1 MKFYTSVNL
10 VRNNILLRGY
20 KDGERIQESIPY
32 QPYLFISSKT
42 GNSKYKT
49 MQGQPVDKLMFDSV
63 TEARDF
69 YKTYENVAGMTVYG
83 FDRYAYTFIYDEYP
97 GELQYDPSMINVV
110 TMDIEVASD
119 EGFPD
124 IQRADNP
131 VTAITLRRK
140 DEYIVLGCG
149 DYTPPNEKV
158 KYLKCKDEYTLLA
171 NFVKVWNMPTWNP
184 DIITGWNI
192 EFFDIPYLVNRITKL
207 LGEQEAKKLSPWRFL
222 DTYEVDVRGTKT
234 QAFRPMGV
242 AVLDYL
248 QLYRKHTYVQQE
260 SYRLDHIAY
269 EELGERKLDY
279 SEYDSLL
286 DLYKNDFQKFIEYN
300 IKDVDLVARLDDKLK
315 LFELVYA
322 LAYDAKVNYEDTFAS
337 VKPWDVII
345 HNYLLDKKIVIPQ
358 YQNRS
363 SDEALVGGFV
373 KEPQVGMHKWV
384 VSFDL
389 NSLYPHLIMQYNISP
404 DTFVK
409 RLTYDI
415 NVDDIIAGKL
425 DTIRDEYV
433 DQNCAIAANLCI
445 YKKDKQGFL
454 AELMQ
459 KMYDDRV
466 VYKQKMIEAK
476 KEYEKTHSDQSYRDI
491 SRYHNMQMAKKIQLN
506 SAYGALGNQYFRWF
520 DMNHAE
526 AITMSGQLAI
536 RWIEKKIN
544 IYLNKIFQTKG
555 VDYVLA
561 CDTDSMYITLDRLV
575 NTVFTE
581 RNKSPSD
588 VEISEF
594 LDKVCNDKLEPYI
607 DSCYEELANY
617 VNAFDQ
623 KMKMKR
629 EAIANK
635 GIWTAKK
642 RYILNVF
649 NNEGVQYTEPKL
661 KMQGIEAVR
670 SSTPSSVRANIKLA
684 LQIIMNKDEKALH
697 EFIDKFRE
705 DFATLPF
712 EEVAFPRGVKGL
724 NKYTDAS
731 QIYRKGT
738 PIHVKGALLYNR
750 LLEQKN
756 LGKKFQKISEGDKIK
771 FAYLKMPNPLH
782 DTVISVPSVMPHQL
796 GLKSYVDYNMQ
807 FEKSFIDPLKN
818 ILDAIGWNTEQT
830 VTIEDF
836 FT

>member
-1 MKFYTSVNL
+1 
-10 VRNNILLRGY
+10 
-20 KDGERIQESIPY
+20 
-32 QPYLFISSKT
+32 
-42 GNSKYKT
+42 
-49 MQGQPVDKLMFDSV
+49 MQGQQVDKLMFDSV
-63 TEARDF
+63 SEARDF
-69 YKTYENVAGMTVYG
+69 LKTYDNVSGMTIHG
-83 FDRYAYTFIYDEYP
+83 FDRFAYTFIYDEYP
-97 GELQYDPSMINVV
+97 GEIHYDPEQINVV
-110 TMDIEVASD
+110 TIDIEVASD
-119 EGFPD
+119 AGFPD
-124 IQRADNP
+124 MQKASNP
-131 VTAITLRRK
+131 VTAITLKRK

-149 DYTPPNEKV
+149 DYTPPNDKI
-158 KYLKCKDEYTLLA
+158 KYLKCKDEYALLT

-192 EFFDIPYLVNRITKL
+192 EFFDIPYLVNRITNL
-207 LGEQEAKKLSPWRFL
+207 LGEQEAKKLSPWRIL
-222 DTYEVDVRGTKT
+222 DSYEVESRGNKT

-242 AVLDYL
+242 AVLDYM
-248 QLYRKHTYVQQE
+248 QLYKKHTYIQQE
-260 SYRLDHIAY
+260 SYGLGHIAH

-286 DLYKNDFQKFIEYN
+286 DLYKNDHQKFIDYN
-300 IKDVDLVARLDDKLK
+300 IKDVDLVTRLDDKLK
-315 LFELVYA
+315 LLELVYA

-345 HNYLLDKKIVIPQ
+345 HNYLLNKNIVIPQ
-358 YQNRS
+358 FQSRAT
-363 SDEALVGGFV
+363 DESLVGGFV

-409 RLTYDI
+409 RLTYDMS
-415 NVDDIIAGKL
+415 VDDLLAGKL
-425 DTIRDEYV
+425 DSIRDEYV
-433 DQNCAIAANLCI
+433 DQNCAIAANLCL

-466 VYKQKMIEAK
+466 VYKNKMIDAK
-476 KEYEKTHSDQSYRDI
+476 KEYEKTHSEQANKDV

-575 NTVFTE
+575 HNVFTE
-581 RNKSPSD
+581 RNKSPND
-588 VEISEF
+588 VEITAF

-607 DSCYEELANY
+607 DRCYEELGVY
-617 VNAFDQ
+617 VNAYDQ

-635 GIWTAKK
+635 GIWIAKK

-649 NNEGVQYTEPKL
+649 NNEGVQYSEPKL

-670 SSTPSSVRANIKLA
+670 SSTPSVVRGKIKEA
-684 LQIIMNKDEKALH
+684 LKIIMNKDEGELH
-697 EFIDKFRE
+697 KFIDAFRDE
-705 DFATLPF
+705 FNNLPF
-712 EEVAFPRGVKGL
+712 EEVAFPRGVKGI

-731 QIYRKGT
+731 QIYKKGT

-756 LGKKFQKISEGDKIK
+756 LGNKYQKIFEGDKIK
-771 FAYLKMPNPLH
+771 FSYLKLPNPLH
-782 DTVISVPSVMPHQL
+782 DTVISVPSILPQQL
-796 GLKSYVDYNMQ
+796 GLQNYIDYNMQ
-807 FEKSFIDPLKN
+807 FEKTFTDPLRN
-818 ILDAIGWNTEQT
+818 ILNSIGWNTEQT
-830 VTIEDF
+830 ITIEDF
-836 FT
+836 FS

>member
-20 KDGERIQESIPY
+20 NGDERIQESVPY
-32 QPYLFISSKT
+32 QPYLFITSKT
-42 GNSKYKT
+42 GNTKYRT
-49 MQGQPVDKLMFDSV
+49 MQGKPVDKLMFDSAS
-63 TEARDF
+63 EARDF
-69 YKTYENVAGMTVYG
+69 LKTYKDVEGMTVYG
-83 FDRYAYTFIYDEYP
+83 FDRFAYTFIYDEYP
-97 GELQYDPSMINVV
+97 GEIVYDPAKINVI

-124 IQRADNP
+124 IQKADNP
-131 VTAITLRRK
+131 VTAITLKRK
-140 DEYIVLGCG
+140 DEYIVMGCG
-149 DYTPPNEKV
+149 DYTPSSDKV
-158 KYLKCKDEYTLLA
+158 KYLKCKDEYTLLS

-192 EFFDIPYLVNRITKL
+192 EFFDIPYLVNRIRNL
-207 LGEQEAKKLSPWRFL
+207 LGEQEAKKLSPWKIL
-222 DTYEVDVRGTKT
+222 EENEVENRGNKVQT
-234 QAFRPMGV
+234 FRPMGV

-248 QLYRKHTYVQQE
+248 QLYKKHTYVQQE
-260 SYRLDHIAY
+260 SYSLNNIAF
-269 EELGERKLDY
+269 EELGEKKLDY
-279 SEYDSLL
+279 SEYESLL
-286 DLYKNDFQKFIEYN
+286 DLYKNDYQKFIDYN
-300 IKDVDLVARLDDKLK
+300 IKDVDLVTRLDDKLK
-315 LFELVYA
+315 LIELVYA

-358 YQNRS
+358 FES
-363 SDEALVGGFV
+363 KATDEALVGGFV
-373 KEPQVGMHKWV
+373 KEPQVGLHKWV

-409 RLTYDI
+409 RLPYDI
-415 NVDDIIAGKL
+415 DVDGILDGKL
-425 DTIRDEYV
+425 NAIRDDFEG
-433 DQNCAIAANLCI
+433 CSIAANLCV
-445 YKKDKQGFL
+445 YSNEKQGFL

-466 VYKQKMIEAK
+466 VFKQKMIEAK
-476 KEYEKTHSDQSYRDI
+476 KEFEKTHSEQAGKDI
-491 SRYHNMQMAKKIQLN
+491 ARYHNMQMAKKIQLN

-544 IYLNKIFQTKG
+544 IYLNKLFKTNE

-561 CDTDSMYITLDRLV
+561 CDTDSMYITLDKLV
-575 NTVFTE
+575 STVFAN
-581 RNKSPSD
+581 RDKPPSD
-588 VEISEF
+588 IEITKF
-594 LDKVCNDKLEPYI
+594 LDKVCGEKIEPYI
-607 DSCYEELANY
+607 DSCYQALADY

-635 GIWTAKK
+635 GIWVAKK
-642 RYILNVF
+642 RYILNVY
-649 NNEGVQYTEPKL
+649 NNEGVEYAEPKL

-670 SSTPSSVRANIKLA
+670 SSTPSSVRSNIKKSLS
-684 LQIIMNKDEKALH
+684 IIMNKDEKTLH

-705 DFATLPF
+705 EFNKLPF
-712 EEVAFPRGVKGL
+712 EDIAFPRGCKGV
-724 NKYTDAS
+724 NKYNDAS

-756 LGKKFQKISEGDKIK
+756 LGKKYQKISEGDKIK
-771 FAYLKMPNPLH
+771 FAYLKMPNPIH
-782 DTVISVPSVMPHQL
+782 DTVISVPSVMPKQL
-796 GLKSYVDYNMQ
+796 GLQNYVDYDMQ
-807 FEKSFIDPLKN
+807 FEKSYLDPLRN
-818 ILDAIGWNTEQT
+818 ILSAIGWNTEQT

-836 FT
+836 F